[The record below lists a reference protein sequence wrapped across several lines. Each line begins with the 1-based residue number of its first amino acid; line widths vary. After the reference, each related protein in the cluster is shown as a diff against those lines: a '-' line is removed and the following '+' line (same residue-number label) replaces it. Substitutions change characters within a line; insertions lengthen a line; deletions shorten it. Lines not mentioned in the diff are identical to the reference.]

1 MHQTKHNQ
9 LTSTQ
14 RKAQLK
20 THYSYNIKKSNT
32 YSFFLSVVLEFHCP
46 MHQTKHNQLTSTQR
60 KAQLKTHYSYNIKKS
75 NTYSFFLSVVL
86 EFHCP
91 MHQTKHNQLTSTQK
105 KAQLRWKETGVQ
117 NPYTQKLL
125 QICLH

>member
-1 MHQTKHNQ
+1 MFFFCSSF
-9 LTSTQ
+9 L
-14 RKAQLK
+14 R
-20 THYSYNIKKSNT
+20 THYSYNINDPTSSCSFNTHRFKIKAIYLSIYLKKLNT
-32 YSFFLSVVLEFHCP
+32 YLFFL
-46 MHQTKHNQLTSTQR
+46 T
-60 KAQLKTHYSYNIKKS
+60 
-75 NTYSFFLSVVL
+75 VVL